1 MGGGGVSEN
10 GNLPALLPRRLC
22 RGSSFG
28 APCRALINMEIIQG
42 TRARQ
47 LEKHFICCA
56 GANSF
61 CSAAFKG
68 RHDCRQLAPQIDML
82 NADRQSKYSLEAI
95 AMPQQAGNGR
105 GGGGGVF

>member
-1 MGGGGVSEN
+1 MSEN

-105 GGGGGVF
+105 GGGGVF